1 MINWF
6 IDNCNDIIF
15 SPKSF
20 PKRKVSVNHVVFL
33 GKEML
38 NRKVNSDVRNKQ
50 RPKQCHPSNQDK
62 GISRVFKDDPKK
74 SI

>member
-6 IDNCNDIIF
+6 IDNCNHIVFPAKGF
-15 SPKSF
+15 S
-20 PKRKVSVNHVVFL
+20 KRKVSFNHVVFL

-38 NRKVNSDVRNKQ
+38 NRKINSNIWNEQ
-50 RPKQCHPSNQDK
+50 GPNQCHPSNQGK
-62 GISRVFKDDPKK
+62 GIPWVFKDDPKK